1 MLLLRNFCLSASA
14 GVMSALRWGNVI
26 TRYLVKMKAG
36 RKGGEKKRR
45 IKRKIYSRY
54 YYAFIITAESA
65 NPLSFSLLPRER
77 SASSK
82 AGYLYRG
89 SPAVS
94 NTSIAKRNVITEIVV
109 LRDAACSCVRRTDD
123 RDELSSGIKREW
135 ASPDSTQKQKQLIW
149 HTPGRTA

>member
-1 MLLLRNFCLSASA
+1 M
-14 GVMSALRWGNVI
+14 
-26 TRYLVKMKAG
+26 KMKAG
-36 RKGGEKKRR
+36 RKGGEKRRR

-54 YYAFIITAESA
+54 YYAIIITARVQTLS
-65 NPLSFSLLPRER
+65 LSFSLLPRER